1 MADILDTDIKYLKGF
16 GPRRADMLEKN
27 LGIRTYRDLL
37 YHFPTSYVDRSSIR
51 RIADFS
57 GNDMPSVQVRGRF
70 VSITVQGE
78 GAKSRLVGLFSD
90 GSGVMEVVWFQRIK
104 AMRELYHTSTEYVV
118 FGKPTPF
125 NGRWSMVHPEIDA
138 PGAAAT
144 QIEFRGVYPLT
155 EQLRNRGFSSRTFS
169 LPCAETTRRCPPRSS
184 PRWG

>member
-37 YHFPTSYVDRSSIR
+37 YHFPTSYVDR
-51 RIADFS
+51 
-57 GNDMPSVQVRGRF
+57 SVQVRGRF

-125 NGRWSMVHPEIDA
+125 NGRWSMV
-138 PGAAAT
+138 
-144 QIEFRGVYPLT
+144 Q
-155 EQLRNRGFSSRTFS
+155 
-169 LPCAETTRRCPPRSS
+169 RR
-184 PRWG
+184 